1 MQPSFETSRFRLRPR
16 TLADTEACLAMDKE
30 PGVTRFVR
38 GPWDDPVAHR
48 AFIDA
53 RTRGP
58 YAPGLGYWS
67 ISPREAP
74 ERFLGWVLLIP
85 ADALGPEIEIGW
97 RLRPEAWGQGVA
109 TEAAMPL
116 LRHAFDTLCLDQV
129 IAEIDVANRASA
141 RVAEKIGMRL
151 LGLVPSEDV
160 PVHRYAL
167 ARTNYRHPSEQRGQ
181 FSL

>member
-16 TLADTEACLAMDKE
+16 TIADTDACLAMDRE

-38 GPWDDPVAHR
+38 GPWDDLLAHR

-58 YAPGLGYWS
+58 YPPGQGYWS
-67 ISPREAP
+67 ITPLDAP

-85 ADALGPEIEIGW
+85 ADAVGPEIEIGW
-97 RLRPEAWGQGVA
+97 RLRPETWGQGVA
-109 TEAAMPL
+109 TEAALPL
-116 LRHAFDTLCLDQV
+116 LRHAFETLDLEQV
-129 IAEIDVANRASA
+129 IADIDAPNRASS

-151 LGLVPSEDV
+151 VGLVPSQDV
-160 PVHRYAL
+160 PVHRYSIDRAGC
-167 ARTNYRHPSEQRGQ
+167 RNSSGSRGQ